1 MLRMVSSISS
11 NWPTLACVASGSL
24 PLPVIDAPFQQAFC
38 ISPVGPTPLCSSRFR
53 PLPYPP
59 QHTIRQLHF
68 RNISNEFRF
77 SIIFLLFFSYT
88 PYIAILFSSFYFR
101 FRIFFVRR
109 FLHTVCP
116 QRDHPHC
123 RIVRNFRKTIETHSK
138 VVENCKTEKQPNR
151 KTAERNKRAAWRL
164 SYDPWMRNRRLRLPA
179 ISCCRYSRYCRS
191 AGSATP

>member
-1 MLRMVSSISS
+1 MVSSISS
-11 NWPTLACVASGSL
+11 NCPMLACVVSGSL
-24 PLPVIDAPFQQAFC
+24 PLPVIDTPFQQAFC

-151 KTAERNKRAAWRL
+151 KTAEQKDSRTKQKGR
-164 SYDPWMRNRRLRLPA
+164 MA
-179 ISCCRYSRYCRS
+179 IVIRPLD
-191 AGSATP
+191 A